1 MDSLTTCRTGS
12 LNIPQVGVHLRST
25 GVDEEYDLP
34 SQGFVLTLN
43 DDIVEQ
49 LMRSHER
56 EENIEIQLGKTP
68 TLLYGSH
75 SFQIPRDDQG
85 ADGRLAG
92 LDLYLTKPFQSSRTA
107 ERVPSSAYL
116 FNKTPSPRTATG
128 PKKAAAQTS
137 KREATSASKE
147 VATKKKPAVSSR
159 AASSTSLKSD
169 IETLQNGL
177 AAHDAARD
185 RARVVGKLPTGG
197 KGRGKLLCNSY
208 VPSASKAMSTSPA
221 VKPTSAPQIT
231 ATQQV
236 MERKKEQRSIL
247 VHELALAAQTTE
259 QLKSKWT
266 GKDEDFQSTLE
277 KTAQYDAASRKWT
290 MKQPWWKELN
300 VWNYNYATQDDRQ
313 TVIDNAV
320 RQYDRLRL
328 SASEKEW
335 QLLLPKAERGKGK
348 CLSRLQANIAKGPPQ
363 QASKTKVHKT
373 DDTRGT
379 KDDAAAGSPNGDKP
393 KAGGE
398 SLSQSKA
405 SSLPAKAKKST
416 GQETQPKKLL
426 SNARSKTT
434 AAKTSPPKPKQPSA
448 KVVDKNDKRVLSAAI
463 VENSDS
469 SEGEAPAA
477 KSKPAA
483 RKAKDTVVVATRPSA
498 ASREP
503 AKKQQAVKRPRD
515 DSDSSSSSGTPLSK
529 RIKAT
534 KQALPAPKPRA
545 QATKATSR
553 SQAARLPSSAYGS
566 KNKSTCPRKSSPLA
580 SSPPTNAS
588 DLEDEET
595 PPASNKRKAE
605 VEGKPTTGS
614 KRRAVENVPA
624 DVLNKAHKFK
634 ICYQKYQALHYEIE
648 ALDDPPR
655 EKVANLVEMRSHLE
669 VLKKDIYNRYSSH
682 RDQEASRER

>member
-1 MDSLTTCRTGS
+1 MDSPTTCRTGS
-12 LNIPQVGVHLRST
+12 LNIPQVGVQLRST

-49 LMRSHER
+49 LMRSHQR

-68 TLLYGSH
+68 TLHYGSR
-75 SFQIPRDDQG
+75 SFQIPRDDQ
-85 ADGRLAG
+85 DVDNRLAG

-116 FNKTPSPRTATG
+116 FNKTPSPRTATA
-128 PKKAAAQTS
+128 PKKAAAQTT

-159 AASSTSLKSD
+159 AATSTGLKSD

-185 RARVVGKLPTGG
+185 RARVVGKLPAGA

-221 VKPTSAPQIT
+221 VKPTSTLQIT

-259 QLKSKWT
+259 HLKSKWT
-266 GKDEDFQSTLE
+266 GKDDDFKPTLE
-277 KTAQYDAASRKWT
+277 KRR
-290 MKQPWWKELN
+290 PN
-300 VWNYNYATQDDRQ
+300 DRQ

-363 QASKTKVHKT
+363 QASKTKVQKM
-373 DDTRGT
+373 DDTHGA
-379 KDDAAAGSPNGDKP
+379 KDDAAAGSPGGDKP
-393 KAGGE
+393 KTLSE
-398 SLSQSKA
+398 SLSQAKA
-405 SSLPAKAKKST
+405 SSLPAKAKKPTS
-416 GQETQPKKLL
+416 QETQPKKLL

-434 AAKTSPPKPKQPSA
+434 AAKTSPSKPKQPSA

-469 SEGEAPAA
+469 SEGEAPTA

-483 RKAKDTVVVATRPSA
+483 KKAKDTVVVATRPSG

-515 DSDSSSSSGTPLSK
+515 ESDSSSSSGTPLSK

-566 KNKSTCPRKSSPLA
+566 KKTSTCPRKSSPLA
-580 SSPPTNAS
+580 SSPPTNAT

-595 PPASNKRKAE
+595 PPASKKRKAE
-605 VEGKPTTGS
+605 VESKPTTGS
-614 KRRAVENVPA
+614 KRRAVENVPV

-669 VLKKDIYNRYSSH
+669 ILKKDIYNRYSSH
-682 RDQEASRER
+682 RDQVASRER

>member
-405 SSLPAKAKKST
+405 SSLPAKAKKPT

-434 AAKTSPPKPKQPSA
+434 AAKTSPSKPKQPSA

-498 ASREP
+498 APREP